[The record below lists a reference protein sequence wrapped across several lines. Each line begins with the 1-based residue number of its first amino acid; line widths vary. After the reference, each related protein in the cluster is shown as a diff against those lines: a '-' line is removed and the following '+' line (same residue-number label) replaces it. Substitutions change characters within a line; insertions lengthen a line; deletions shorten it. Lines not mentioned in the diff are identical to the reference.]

1 MGIPSL
7 FLKGGIM
14 LRIEISTIGEFC
26 KLYRKNIL
34 KITLQEMENRTG
46 VKIPTLSSFE
56 NNRSSNTNH
65 ISLYYSLGSE
75 KDKKYFRENLPL
87 ERVL

>member
-1 MGIPSL
+1 M
-7 FLKGGIM
+7 M
-14 LRIEISTIGEFC
+14 RIEINTIGEFC

-34 KITLQEMENRTG
+34 NLTLKEMELKTG

-65 ISLYYSLGSE
+65 ISLYYSLGDD

-87 ERVL
+87 ERSL